1 MPLAAESNCG
11 GASKIGDT
19 KLLEH
24 ALVKL
29 DLAIDASPV
38 TVREDWFPDGVCQCG
53 DIIRISVQR
62 GHVASKAIPH
72 LNPDSQLD
80 AIEHLAAKYLEVDG
94 TGRLNS
100 RSAFI
105 RIAEE
110 EPDVA
115 NALGLD
121 RIE

>member
-1 MPLAAESNCG
+1 MQ
-11 GASKIGDT
+11 
-19 KLLEH
+19 KLLQ
-24 ALVKL
+24 
-29 DLAIDASPV
+29 S
-38 TVREDWFPDGVCQCG
+38 RR
-53 DIIRISVQR
+53 IRGR
-62 GHVASKAIPH
+62 LNATRFSKAIPH

>member
-38 TVREDWFPDGVCQCG
+38 TVREDWCSGWRLPM
-53 DIIRISVQR
+53 R
-62 GHVASKAIPH
+62 GH
-72 LNPDSQLD
+72 
-80 AIEHLAAKYLEVDG
+80 
-94 TGRLNS
+94 NS
-100 RSAFI
+100 DFSSTWACR
-105 RIAEE
+105 
-110 EPDVA
+110 
-115 NALGLD
+115 
-121 RIE
+121 